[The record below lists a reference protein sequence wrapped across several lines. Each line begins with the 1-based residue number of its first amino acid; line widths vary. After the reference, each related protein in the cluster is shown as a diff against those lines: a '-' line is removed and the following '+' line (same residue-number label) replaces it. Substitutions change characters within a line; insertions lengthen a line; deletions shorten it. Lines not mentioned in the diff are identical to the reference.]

1 MLQTR
6 RQFVQTIAAGASLVA
21 LAGTKALA
29 QATPQQSNPVT
40 PPVTATGGPF
50 TLPPLPYDVS
60 ALEPYISSRT
70 LTLHHEKHHGGNV
83 QMLNKLVKD
92 MPYASQDVE
101 SIIRASAGNPEQTG
115 IFNNAAQMWSHDFFW
130 HSMKPGG
137 GDAPTGKLGESIN
150 SAFGS
155 FASFKDQ
162 FIHTGISH
170 FGSGWLW
177 LVADD
182 EGQFKVVSTPNAH
195 VPMLDSQT
203 ALLTTDLWEH
213 SYYLDYQNRRQEY
226 LTAFIDK
233 LVNWDFAEENLRK
246 MEG

>member
-1 MLQTR
+1 MQQTR
-6 RQFVQTIAAGASLVA
+6 RQFIQTALAGASLVA
-21 LAGTKALA
+21 LAGTRALA
-29 QATPQQSNPVT
+29 QTATNNPAAS
-40 PPVTATGGPF
+40 PAADTGGPF

-83 QMLNKLVKD
+83 QTLNKLVKD
-92 MPYASQDVE
+92 TPYASQGVE
-101 SIIRASAGNPEQTG
+101 SIIRVSAGNPEQTA
-115 IFNNAAQMWSHDFFW
+115 IFNNAAQMWSHEFFW

-137 GDAPTGKLGESIN
+137 GGMPKGKLAEGIN

-155 FASFKDQ
+155 FALFKER
-162 FIHTGISH
+162 FIQAGVSH

-182 EGQFKVVSTPNAH
+182 KGQLMVVSTPNAH
-195 VPMLDSQT
+195 VPMLDNQA

-233 LVNWDFAEENLRK
+233 LVNWDFAEENLGK
-246 MEG
+246 G